1 MAVIETRQL
10 GRRYGS
16 RRGISGVS
24 LQIEEGQI
32 FGFLG
37 PNGAGKTTTIR
48 ILLGFLKPGEGSAEI
63 LGMDCWKAS
72 HVIKRDVGYV
82 AGDVRLYPWLSARR
96 GLRIVGQIRNDDVM
110 ANGLLLAERFQ
121 LEPDLPVRKMSRG
134 NRQKVALVLAMAHR
148 PRVIIL
154 DEPTSGLDPLMQ
166 MTLMQCLREMA
177 ADCATILFSSHTLSE
192 VEDLCDRVAMIRAGS
207 VVVDE
212 TLISLKQ
219 RAPRTVIVRF
229 CGHSEVS
236 SVTWPGG
243 VQLIGRSE
251 DVAHLELTGESMPFL
266 KWAASQPFADVT
278 IETPSLETL
287 FQAYYQPDSQL
298 QSEVK

>member
-1 MAVIETRQL
+1 MPVIETTQL

-16 RRGISGVS
+16 RRGIAGIN
-24 LQIEEGQI
+24 LQIDKGQI

-48 ILLGFLKPGEGSAEI
+48 ILLGFLEPGEGRAQI
-63 LGMDCWKAS
+63 LGLDCWKAS
-72 HVIKRDVGYV
+72 HLIKQHVGYV
-82 AGDVRLYPWLSARR
+82 AGDVRLYPWLTARR
-96 GLRIVGQIRNDDVM
+96 GLRIVGQIRNVDVM

-148 PRVIIL
+148 PQVMIL

-177 ADCATILFSSHTLSE
+177 ADGATVLFSSHTLSE
-192 VEDLCDRVAMIRAGS
+192 VEDLCDRVAMIRGGS

-212 TLISLKQ
+212 SLISLKQ
-219 RAPRTVIVRF
+219 RAPRTIYVRF
-229 CGHSEVS
+229 CSHNDKPAVI
-236 SVTWPGG
+236 WPDG
-243 VQLIGRSE
+243 VKLISRSE